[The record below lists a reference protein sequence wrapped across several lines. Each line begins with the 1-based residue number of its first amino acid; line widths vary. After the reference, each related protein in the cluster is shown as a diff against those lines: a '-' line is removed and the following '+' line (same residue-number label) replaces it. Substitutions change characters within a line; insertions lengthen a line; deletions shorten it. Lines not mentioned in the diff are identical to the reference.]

1 MSPIPS
7 LVLQESLSVMVQG
20 DNVPYEMQELS
31 QGIKRTRSKEGVRE
45 ALSSSTRS
53 LCLGTR

>member
-7 LVLQESLSVMVQG
+7 MVLQESLSVMVQG